1 VEDVRRIM
9 AELRCGFD
17 RARLVRHER
26 MLARNGIAPDGESTV
41 VAVIGAQ
48 GEVELTMLRDTVG

>member
-1 VEDVRRIM
+1 M